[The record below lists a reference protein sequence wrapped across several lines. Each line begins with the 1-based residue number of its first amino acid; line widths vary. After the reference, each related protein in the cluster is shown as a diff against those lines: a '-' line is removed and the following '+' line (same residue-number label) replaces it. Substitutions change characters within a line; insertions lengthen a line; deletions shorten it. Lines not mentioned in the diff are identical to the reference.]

1 MRRILCLHLPYLETQ
16 RAWQDAAR
24 SPDSPVKGGAGEPAF
39 EMPDSGTSHTRPL
52 VLTRTVGS
60 SLLVSQ
66 ACPLAQAAGVRPG
79 ISLGQACAMVPDLL
93 AWPSDPA
100 RDAATLRRLAIWAMR
115 FSPLVEPDPPHML
128 LLDITGCARLFGG
141 ELNIA
146 RLAVDGLS
154 RRGFFARAA
163 IADTLGAAWAL
174 AFAGGESL
182 VLVPPGHTPAHLAPL
197 PPAALRIDPPTVER
211 LEAAGLRTIGDLLMI
226 PRSLLP
232 ARFGAGLVRRLE
244 QALGER
250 VEPVAPLRPDTPPFA
265 RASLDP
271 PCADRAALLATA
283 RGLLDDVVEQLRER
297 GLALQRLDCVLYRA
311 RRPRHGWGQ
320 GDTFPPPSS
329 APFSDQPGSE
339 QGAGPPTPSLPGR
352 GQGKGRSVHSEH
364 TAGRVTASA
373 PPVVPPERRD
383 GQARSSRSDR
393 SNGSPLV
400 LCVQLARPTR
410 DAAHIRPLLDRQ
422 FERLH
427 GAPPRGDV
435 PVNVLS
441 DSWEAPAFTGLM
453 LVARR
458 LARCA
463 PEQADLFLPREPGI
477 DEAIGVLVDRLAAQ
491 LGHEAI
497 VRPRLIDDHQPEF
510 AQRWISAAEAGCLA
524 WNGADGDGGD
534 RQATSDAPAATRPR
548 PVRLLARPRPIRAL
562 ALAPD
567 GAPAWLAWA
576 GREHR
581 VAIARGP
588 ERIETAW
595 WRGRDVQ
602 RDYFRVM
609 LDTGERL
616 WVFRPINADG
626 WYLHG
631 LFV

>member
-1 MRRILCLHLPYLETQ
+1 M
-16 RAWQDAAR
+16 
-24 SPDSPVKGGAGEPAF
+24 KGGAGKPVSER
-39 EMPDSGTSHTRPL
+39 PDSGTSYTRPL
-52 VLTRTVGS
+52 VLTRTAGS

-79 ISLGQACAMVPDLL
+79 ITLSQACAMVPDLL
-93 AWPSDPA
+93 AWPSHPA
-100 RDAATLRRLAIWAMR
+100 RDAATLRRLAVWAMR
-115 FSPLVEPDPPHML
+115 FSPLVEADPPHML
-128 LLDITGCARLFGG
+128 LLDITGCERLFEG

-182 VLVPPGHTPAHLAPL
+182 VIVPPGHTPAHLAPL
-197 PPAALRIDPPTVER
+197 PPAALRIDPSTVER
-211 LEAAGLRTIGDLLMI
+211 LEAVGLRTIGDLLMI

-244 QALGER
+244 QALGE
-250 VEPVAPLRPDTPPFA
+250 VSEPVAPLRPDTPPFA

-283 RGLLDDVVEQLRER
+283 SALLDDVAGQLRER

-311 RRPRHGWGQ
+311 R
-320 GDTFPPPSS
+320 
-329 APFSDQPGSE
+329 PF
-339 QGAGPPTPSLPGR
+339 AFPGR
-352 GQGKGRSVHSEH
+352 REQDSGG
-364 TAGRVTASA
+364 
-373 PPVVPPERRD
+373 
-383 GQARSSRSDR
+383 
-393 SNGSPLV
+393 PLV
-400 LCVQLARPTR
+400 LCVRLAFPTR
-410 DAAHIRPLLDRQ
+410 DAGHIRPLLERQ

-427 GAPPRGDV
+427 WATSRSDV
-435 PVNVLS
+435 PVNALS
-441 DSWEAPAFTGLM
+441 GSWETPAFTGLM

-463 PEQADLFLPREPGI
+463 PEQGALFSPREPGI

-510 AQRWISAAEAGCLA
+510 AQRWISAAEVGCQA
-524 WNGADGDGGD
+524 WDGLDGGAGS
-534 RQATSDAPAATRPR
+534 RQTASDTPPAARPR
-548 PVRLLARPRPIRAL
+548 PVRLLARPLPIRAL

-602 RDYFRVM
+602 RDYFRVT

-616 WVFRPINADG
+616 WVFRPMSADG

-631 LFV
+631 LFA